1 MFLAQV
7 VPYPPVQCKQCSA
20 ALNPHCQADYTAKL
34 WICPFCHSRNH
45 FPGHYHGMSESNL
58 PAELFPNYSTIE
70 YTLPAHTPPQ
80 PPAYVFVVDT
90 ALSEDELG
98 ACRTALTQ
106 ALQMIPE
113 YAQVGACC
121 SNVRRRVC
129 SQC

>member
-1 MFLAQV
+1 
-7 VPYPPVQCKQCSA
+7 VQCKQCSA

-113 YAQVGACC
+113 YAQVGECC
-121 SNVRRRVC
+121 LTG
-129 SQC
+129 